1 VCATE
6 LHDRDWKPRRLFR
19 HAADDDDAGLD
30 SLANQYSAHKPTC
43 LHQHTTTQQV
53 PDHSTTMKFTALAAT
68 MLVAAAGVA
77 SVSADDYQPA
87 LRALAAP
94 EPAAP
99 NAAVATA
106 AKETTGD
113 AKANAN
119 GKKEWG
125 GGPGFGFGGPWGGWG
140 GLGGWGGYGGFGGRW
155 GWGW

>member
-1 VCATE
+1 M
-6 LHDRDWKPRRLFR
+6 HDRHPRPRLETTQTFPPVALVLQD
-19 HAADDDDAGLD
+19 HTTPTPTPTLANMAGLPATPPLT
-30 SLANQYSAHKPTC
+30 SQLAS
-43 LHQHTTTQQV
+43 TTAQQV
-53 PDHSTTMKFTALAAT
+53 PDHSATMKLTALAAT

-125 GGPGFGFGGPWGGWG
+125 WGPGFGFGGPWGGWG
-140 GLGGWGGYGGFGGRW
+140 GYGGLGGWGW
-155 GWGW
+155 GW